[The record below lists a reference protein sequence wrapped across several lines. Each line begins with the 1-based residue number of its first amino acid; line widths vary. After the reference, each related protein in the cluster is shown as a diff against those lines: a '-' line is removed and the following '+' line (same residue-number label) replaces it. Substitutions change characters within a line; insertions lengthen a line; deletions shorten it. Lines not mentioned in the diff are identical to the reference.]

1 MELSS
6 NKIQLLLTGLF
17 VFCFVFSILINYILL
32 RFSQTLGIRSRQFT
46 QHRWS
51 PTIKPSLGGIS
62 FYVVFLLAFIFLI
75 LGLKESHGGNLR
87 LIGLLA
93 AASLAF
99 LMGLA
104 DDAFNTIPLLKF
116 IAQLFC
122 SIILI
127 FTGNSIAIFQN
138 AFLNYAITVL
148 WVIGIMNSLNMLD
161 NMDGIT
167 TIVSAVICS
176 FIIAVHISLR
186 QTTSPLCILSL
197 GVLGALCG
205 FLIFNFHPSKMFMG
219 DTGSQFLGL
228 FLAAAGIES
237 CWNNPIH
244 NSLSVPLPF
253 INMVVVALVFLITLT
268 DTLTVVINRMKAGKS
283 PFVGGKDHTTHHLFF
298 KGITEKRIAILFC
311 GFAVT
316 GVCLAY
322 HLILNFSDILLYIS
336 ICYIL
341 LVFLILYLNT
351 VFKKRGK
358 INK

>member
-1 MELSS
+1 MDFVD
-6 NKIQLLLTGLF
+6 NKVQFLLTGLF
-17 VFCFVFSILINYILL
+17 IFCFVFSILINYILL

-75 LGLKESHGGNLR
+75 MVPYGADVRGWHLM
-87 LIGLLA
+87 GLLI

-104 DDAFNTIPLLKF
+104 DDAFNTLPLLKF
-116 IAQLFC
+116 LAQLFC

-127 FTGNSIAIFQN
+127 FTGNGIHLFENI
-138 AFLNYAITVL
+138 FLNHALTIL
-148 WVIGIMNSLNMLD
+148 WVIGIMNSVNMLD

-167 TIVSAVICS
+167 TIISAVICC
-176 FIIAVHISLR
+176 FIIAINITLR
-186 QTTSPLCILSL
+186 QTTSPVCILSL

-228 FLAAAGIES
+228 FLAAMGIET

-244 NSLSVPLPF
+244 NSSYVPLPL
-253 INMVVVALVFLITLT
+253 INIVVVVLVFLITLV
-268 DTLTVVINRMKAGKS
+268 DTTTVVINRTSAGRS

-298 KGITEKRIAILFC
+298 KGVTEKRIALLFC
-311 GFAVT
+311 AFATT
-316 GVCLAY
+316 GACLAY
-322 HLILNFSDILLYIS
+322 QLILNFSDILLYVS
-336 ICYIL
+336 IFYIL
-341 LVFLILYLNT
+341 IVFLILYLNT
-351 VFKKRGK
+351 IIKKRGK
-358 INK
+358 AFK

>member
-1 MELSS
+1 MGISS

-32 RFSQTLGIRSRQFT
+32 RFSQTLGIRSKQFT
-46 QHRWS
+46 EKRWS
-51 PTIKPSLGGIS
+51 PTMKPSLGGIS
-62 FYVVFLLAFIFLI
+62 FYVVFLLAFIFLM
-75 LGLKESHGGNLR
+75 LGLQGERSNNVQ
-87 LIGLLA
+87 LIGVLI

-99 LMGLA
+99 MMGLA

-116 IAQLFC
+116 LVQLFC

-127 FTGNSIAIFQN
+127 FTGNGITIFQN
-138 AFLNYAITVL
+138 IYLNHAFTIL

-167 TIVSAVICS
+167 TIVSAVICC
-176 FIIAVHISLR
+176 FVIAMNISLR
-186 QTTSPLCILSL
+186 QTTNSWCILSL

-244 NSLSVPLPF
+244 NATSIPLPLV
-253 INMVVVALVFLITLT
+253 NMVVVGLVFLITLT
-268 DTLTVVINRMKAGKS
+268 DTITVVVNRMKVGKS

-298 KGITEKRIAILFC
+298 KGITEKRIALLFC
-311 GFAVT
+311 SFS
-316 GVCLAY
+316 GVAAGLAY
-322 HLILNFSDILLYIS
+322 HLILNFSDILLYVS
-336 ICYIL
+336 IFYIL
-341 LVFLILYLNT
+341 FVFLILYLNT
-351 VFKKRGK
+351 VLKRRGK
-358 INK
+358 AYK